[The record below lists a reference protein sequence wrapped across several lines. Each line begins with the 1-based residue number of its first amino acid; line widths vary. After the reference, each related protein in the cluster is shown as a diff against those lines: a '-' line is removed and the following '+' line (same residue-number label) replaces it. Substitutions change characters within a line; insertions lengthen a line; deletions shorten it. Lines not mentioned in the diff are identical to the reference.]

1 MSVALL
7 QQWRNRVRRR
17 RAAIVLASGLPMLVP
32 VLVVLALHSPPAIVL
47 AGLLLIV
54 ALLTWQLLRA
64 LRPIDTQWVARRFE
78 TALPLLEDSTDLL
91 LSPAGELSPLQ
102 RLQRERIR
110 ARLDALRPPELRPP
124 WPWRRIALGV
134 LAGAVILSAL
144 PFWPQA
150 GTHEETA
157 AGSSTTD
164 HAAPAT
170 ATRITVGTLDVE
182 SPAYTGLSSRHETG
196 LETEAVEGSRL
207 RWAIRLDP
215 QPKAAALVFLDGSRL
230 LLAEQGGQWVA
241 ERTLSE
247 SLLYR
252 IAVESSLPLAEDRL
266 YRLDATVDHAPEIRV
281 IEPDRTL
288 NQVSDGQRVWS
299 LDFEVADDF
308 GLGDA
313 RLRLT
318 LAQGSGEQV
327 TVNERSLALTAERGG
342 SARHRRYRHRIAI
355 DRLGMAA
362 GDDLIVR
369 LEIADNRQPKPNIAR
384 SAGYILRWPS
394 DLSAPSEG
402 VEGIVQKVLPAY
414 FRSQRQIII
423 DTEALIGERA
433 SLDAEAFL
441 SKSDSIGVDQ
451 KILRLRYGQFLGE
464 EFESGRAEAHADEK
478 HVDGQK
484 PDQADALAGDHN
496 HEDGNQP
503 TAGFGRADD
512 ILAEYGHTHDHAE
525 AATLLDP
532 ETKKILKSA
541 LAEMWQA
548 ELHLRQGAP
557 AKALPYENRALG
569 FIKQVQQSTRIYL
582 ARVGLELPPVDESRR
597 LSGERAGLRDPRG
610 VLVAARVEEQPLIDA
625 YKALQAGDVPEF
637 EALEGW
643 LRERGKRLPDA
654 LGLIAAADALRR
666 EPACTSCRRQLLDR
680 LWAALPTP
688 ATGSRLRAEPDALG
702 RRYLG
707 LLDGEAQP

>member
-1 MSVALL
+1 MSLAVL
-7 QQWRNRVRRR
+7 QQSRTRVRRR
-17 RAAIVLASGLPMLVP
+17 RAAIVLASSLP
-32 VLVVLALHSPPAIVL
+32 VLVPALLVLALHAPIAMTL
-47 AGLLLIV
+47 AGLLLAV
-54 ALLTWQLLRA
+54 AVLAWLLQRA
-64 LRPIDTQWVARRFE
+64 LRPIDMLWVARRFE
-78 TALPLLEDSTDLL
+78 TAVPLLEDSTDLL
-91 LSPAGELSPLQ
+91 LRPADDESPLQ

-110 ARLDALRPPELRPP
+110 ARLDKIPPPELRPH
-124 WPWRRIALGV
+124 WPWRRITFGV
-134 LAGAVILSAL
+134 LCGVAILLLL
-144 PFWPQA
+144 PFWPQ
-150 GTHEETA
+150 GGRHEQA
-157 AGSSTTD
+157 DGGLPVAD
-164 HAAPAT
+164 LPAPAT
-170 ATRITVGTLDVE
+170 VIRIAAGTLEVE
-182 SPAYTGLSSRHETG
+182 APAYTGLARRREAG
-196 LETEAVEGSRL
+196 LETEAVEGSKL
-207 RWAIRLDP
+207 RWTIRFDP
-215 QPKAAALVFLDGSRL
+215 QPTAAALVFLDGSRL
-230 LLAEQGGQWVA
+230 PLAEQGGQWTA
-241 ERTLSE
+241 ERILADSV
-247 SLLYR
+247 LYR
-252 IAVESSLPLAEDRL
+252 IAPESTLPLAEDRL
-266 YRLDATVDHAPEIRV
+266 YRLDATIDHAPEIRV
-281 IEPDRTL
+281 IEPERTL
-288 NQVSDGQRVWS
+288 SQVADGQHIWT
-299 LDFEVADDF
+299 LDFEVDDDF

-313 RLRLT
+313 RLSLT

-327 TVNERSLALTAERGG
+327 SVSERSLTLKAEQGG
-342 SARHRRYRHRIAI
+342 SERHRRYRQRIAI

-362 GDDLIVR
+362 GDDLIAR

-394 DLSAPSEG
+394 ELSAPSEG

-433 SLDAEAFL
+433 SLAADTFL

-464 EFESGRAEAHADEK
+464 EFESGRAEARVAESHDEE
-478 HVDGQK
+478 HK
-484 PDQADALAGDHN
+484 PEQADALAGDHS
-496 HEDGNQP
+496 HEGSAEP
-503 TAGFGRADD
+503 AAGFGRADD

-610 VLVAARVEEQPLIDA
+610 VLVATSVEEQPLIDA
-625 YKALQAGDVPEF
+625 YQALQDGGLPEF
-637 EALEGW
+637 EVLEAW

-654 LGLIAAADALRR
+654 LGLIAAADALKR
-666 EPACTSCRRQLLDR
+666 EPACATCRRQLQDR

-688 ATGSRLRAEPDALG
+688 AAGTRQRAEPDPAG
-702 RRYLG
+702 RQYLDI
-707 LLDGEAQP
+707 LAGEAQP

>member
-17 RAAIVLASGLPMLVP
+17 RAAIVLASGLPVLVS
-32 VLVVLALHSPPAIVL
+32 VLVVLALHSPPAMALV
-47 AGLLLIV
+47 GLLLIV
-54 ALLTWQLLRA
+54 ALLTWQLRRA
-64 LRPIDTQWVARRFE
+64 LRLIDMQWVARRFE

-110 ARLDALRPPELRPP
+110 ARLDAVRPPELRPP

-134 LAGAVILSAL
+134 LVGAVILSAL

-150 GTHEETA
+150 GTNEETA

-170 ATRITVGTLDVE
+170 ATRITVGTLEVE
-182 SPAYTGLSSRHETG
+182 SPAYTGLAPRHETG
-196 LETEAVEGSRL
+196 LETEAVEGSTL

-215 QPKAAALVFLDGSRL
+215 QPKAAALVFLDGTRL
-230 LLAEQGGQWVA
+230 ALAEQGGQWVA

-247 SLLYR
+247 SVLYR
-252 IAVESSLPLAEDRL
+252 IAVESPLPLAEDRL

-327 TVNERSLALTAERGG
+327 TVNERSLALTAEQGG

-433 SLDAEAFL
+433 SLDADAFL

-478 HVDGQK
+478 HDDGQE

-496 HEDGNQP
+496 HEDGKQP

>member
-1 MSVALL
+1 MLRQS
-7 QQWRNRVRRR
+7 RNRVRRR
-17 RAAIVLASGLPMLVP
+17 RAAIVLASSLPALVP
-32 VLVVLALHSPPAIVL
+32 ALLVLALHGPLPMAL
-47 AGLLLIV
+47 AGLLLAV
-54 ALLTWQLLRA
+54 VVLAWLLHRA
-64 LRPIDTQWVARRFE
+64 LRPIDVQWVARRFE
-78 TALPLLEDSTDLL
+78 TAVPLLEDSTDLL
-91 LSPAGELSPLQ
+91 VTRADDESPLQ
-102 RLQRERIR
+102 RLQRERIG
-110 ARLDALRPPELRPP
+110 ARLDAMPLPELRPQ
-124 WPWRRIALGV
+124 WPGRRIALGV
-134 LAGAVILSAL
+134 LVGVAILLLL

-150 GTHEETA
+150 GNHEQVDSGLPRA
-157 AGSSTTD
+157 D
-164 HAAPAT
+164 LPAPAT
-170 ATRITVGTLDVE
+170 AILIAGGTLDVE
-182 SPAYTGLSSRHETG
+182 APPYTGLAPRHEAG
-196 LETEAVEGSRL
+196 FETKAVEGSKL
-207 RWAIRLDP
+207 RWTIRFDP
-215 QPKAAALVFLDGSRL
+215 QPKAATLVFLDGSRQP
-230 LLAEQGGQWVA
+230 LAEQGGQWTA
-241 ERTLSE
+241 ERTLAE
-247 SLLYR
+247 SVLYR
-252 IAVESSLPLAEDRL
+252 IVPESTLPLAEDRL
-266 YRLDATVDHAPEIRV
+266 YRLDASVDHAPEIRV
-281 IEPDRTL
+281 IEPQRTL
-288 NQVSDGQRVWS
+288 NQVSDGQRVWP
-299 LDFEVADDF
+299 LDFEVDDDF

-327 TVNERSLALTAERGG
+327 TVSERSLTLGAEQGG
-342 SARHRRYRHRIAI
+342 SARHRRYRHRIVI

-369 LEIADNRQPKPNIAR
+369 LEVADNRQPKPNTAR

-433 SLDAEAFL
+433 SLAADTFL

-464 EFESGRAEAHADEK
+464 EFESGRVEARAAEAHD
-478 HVDGQK
+478 DGHK
-484 PDQADALAGDHN
+484 PDQADALAGEHG
-496 HEDGNQP
+496 HEGASEP
-503 TAGFGRADD
+503 AAGFGRADD
-512 ILAEYGHTHDHAE
+512 VLAEYGHTHDHAE

-557 AKALPYENRALG
+557 AKALPYENRALA

-610 VLVAARVEEQPLIDA
+610 VLAMASAEEQPLIDA
-625 YKALQAGDVPEF
+625 YRALQDGGLPEF
-637 EALEGW
+637 EAFEAW
-643 LRERGKRLPDA
+643 LRDRGKRLPDA
-654 LGLIAAADALRR
+654 LGLIAAADALKR
-666 EPACTSCRRQLLDR
+666 EPACAICRRQLLDR

-688 ATGSRLRAEPDALG
+688 AAGTWQRAEPDPAG
-702 RRYLG
+702 RQYLDV
-707 LLDGEAQP
+707 LAGEAQP